1 MPLTISVPDA
11 LRASVEAASGG
22 RQTVLYTALGQPTFM
37 NVIPQFTGAQVGVT
51 GYTDPH
57 PMFYGT
63 DGTPKSEYFFGS
75 YPGVVKNGELLS
87 LPGVDPSAS
96 LNHDQFVAYA
106 RACGTGHHV
115 VTDQAYAGMALWCRA
130 NSFQPRGNSY
140 YGASSDATWETG
152 RRQDGVTPGT
162 ASGTARTLT
171 GSGPASWRHDNSS
184 SGIAD
189 LCGNVWEWSP
199 GVRIDAGEIQVLRN
213 DAATTIP
220 KNDGVMNA
228 IDMAAGSTKWWAI
241 DGTAASTSCFVA
253 PGSANTVKY
262 ATSGTTAQTLVR
274 ASGTSFEGMASYV
287 TGAGAVLVLKALG
300 LMPVTAQLGG
310 TIAVPAANGDGFWID
325 VTSERLP
332 LRGGGWL
339 SAATAGVFALYC
351 VNTRSLTNTRF
362 GARPAF
368 VL

>member
-1 MPLTISVPDA
+1 MPLTISVPDS

-37 NVIPQFTGAQVGVT
+37 FVQPQFTGAAVGVT

-63 DGTPKSEYFFGS
+63 DGTAKSNYFAGV

-87 LPGVDPSAS
+87 LPGQDPANTI
-96 LNHDQFVAYA
+96 NHDQAVAYA

-115 VTDQAYAGMALWCRA
+115 MTNQAYAGIALWCRA
-130 NSFQPRGNSY
+130 NSFQPRGNTNTGSAY
-140 YGASSDATWETG
+140 DAAWETSVISGAG
-152 RRQDGVTPGT
+152 RT
-162 ASGTARTLT
+162 AT
-171 GSGPASWRHDNSS
+171 GSGPASWRHDNSN
-184 SGIAD
+184 SGISD

-199 GVRIDAGEIQVLRN
+199 GVRINAGEIQVLRN

-228 IDMAAGSTKWWAI
+228 IDMAVGSAKWWAI
-241 DGTAASTSCFVA
+241 DGAAATISCFVA
-253 PGSANTVKY
+253 PGHANAVKY
-262 ATSGTTAQTLVR
+262 ATSGTTAQTLVLGNG
-274 ASGTSFEGMASYV
+274 AAFEGMASYV
-287 TGAGAVLVLKALG
+287 TGAGAVLVLKVLG
-300 LMPVTAQLGG
+300 LMPVASQLGG
-310 TIAVPAANGDGFWID
+310 TIAAPVASGDVFYLNAGI
-325 VTSERLP
+325 EALP
-332 LRGGGWL
+332 IRGGDWA
-339 SAATAGVFALYC
+339 SAASAGVFALNCTYA
-351 VNTRSLTNTRF
+351 RSGADNYV

>member
-1 MPLTISVPDA
+1 MPLTISVPDS

-37 NVIPQFTGAQVGVT
+37 DIIPQSTGAQVGVT

-63 DGTPKSEYFFGS
+63 DGTAKSEYFFGT

-87 LPGVDPSAS
+87 LPGVDCSHTLS
-96 LNHDQFVAYA
+96 HDQFVAYA

-115 VTDQAYAGMALWCRA
+115 VTNQAYAGVALWCRA
-130 NSFQPRGNSY
+130 NSFQPRGNSN

-162 ASGTARTLT
+162 ASGNARTLT

-199 GVRIDAGEIQVLRN
+199 GVRINAGEIQVLRN

-228 IDMAAGSTKWWAI
+228 IDMAVGSSKWWAI

-262 ATSGTTAQTLVR
+262 ATSGSTAETLVR
-274 ASGTSFEGMASYV
+274 ASGSSFEGMTSYV

-300 LMPVTAQLGG
+300 LMPVAALLGG
-310 TIAVPAANGDGFWID
+310 TIAVPAANSDAFYID

-332 LRGGGWL
+332 LRLGYW
-339 SAATAGVFALYC
+339 SAAAEAGVFALTC
-351 VNTRSLTNTRF
+351 STARSGTYTLI

>member
-1 MPLTISVPDA
+1 MPLTISVPDS

-37 NVIPQFTGAQVGVT
+37 NIIPQFTGAQVGVT

-63 DGTPKSEYFFGS
+63 DGTAKSSYFFGT

-87 LPGVDPSAS
+87 LPGQDPANT

-115 VTDQAYAGMALWCRA
+115 VTDQAYAGIALWCRA
-130 NSFQPRGNSY
+130 NSFQPRGNTNTGSAY
-140 YGASSDATWETG
+140 DAAWETG
-152 RRQDGVTPGT
+152 VVSGAGRT
-162 ASGTARTLT
+162 AT

-184 SGIAD
+184 SGISD

-199 GVRIDAGEIQVLRN
+199 GVRINAGEIQVLRN
-213 DAATTIP
+213 DAASTIP
-220 KNDGVMNA
+220 KNDGVILS
-228 IDMAAGSTKWWAI
+228 IDMSAGSAKWWAI
-241 DGTAASTSCFVA
+241 DGTATTTSCFVA

-262 ATSGTTAQTLVR
+262 ATSGTTAQTLVLG
-274 ASGTSFEGMASYV
+274 SGSAFEGMASYV

-300 LMPVTAQLGG
+300 LMPVASQLGG
-310 TIAVPAANGDGFWID
+310 TIAVPAANGDVFYID

-332 LRGGGWL
+332 FRGGNWS
-339 SAATAGVFALYC
+339 SAAFAGVFALGCSYA
-351 VNTRSLTNTRF
+351 RSF
-362 GARPAF
+362 ADAGIGARPAF

>member
-1 MPLTISVPDA
+1 MPLTISVPDS

-37 NVIPQFTGAQVGVT
+37 HVIPQFTGAQVGVT

-63 DGTPKSEYFFGS
+63 DGTAKSEYFFGA
-75 YPGVVKNGELLS
+75 YPGIVKNGELLS
-87 LPGVDPSAS
+87 LPGVDCSHT

-115 VTDQAYAGMALWCRA
+115 VTDQAYAGIALWCRA
-130 NSFQPRGNSY
+130 NSFQPRGNTNT
-140 YGASSDATWETG
+140 GVAHDAAWETG
-152 RRQDGVTPGT
+152 RRGGDG
-162 ASGTARTLT
+162 RTLT

-184 SGIAD
+184 SGISD

-199 GVRIDAGEIQVLRN
+199 GVRINAGEIQVLRN

-228 IDMAAGSTKWWAI
+228 IDMAVGSTKWWAI
-241 DGTAASTSCFVA
+241 DGTSATTSCFVA

-262 ATSGTTAQTLVR
+262 ATSGSVAQTLVL
-274 ASGTSFEGMASYV
+274 ASGAAFEGMTSYV
-287 TGAGAVLVLKALG
+287 TGAGAVLVLKVLG
-300 LMPVTAQLGG
+300 LMPVASQLGG
-310 TIAVPAANGDGFWID
+310 TIAVPAANSDVFYID

-332 LRGGGWL
+332 FRLGLWDL
-339 SAATAGVFALYC
+339 AAGAGVFALYC
-351 VNTRSLTNTRF
+351 SYARSFANTYV

>member
-1 MPLTISVPDA
+1 MPLTISVPDS

-37 NVIPQFTGAQVGVT
+37 NIIPQFTGAQVGVA

-63 DGTPKSEYFFGS
+63 DGTAKSQYFFGT

-87 LPGVDPSAS
+87 LPGQDPANT

-106 RACGTGHHV
+106 RACGNGHHV
-115 VTDQAYAGMALWCRA
+115 VTDQAYAGIALWCRA
-130 NSFQPRGNSY
+130 NSFQPRGNTNTGSAY
-140 YGASSDATWETG
+140 NAAWETG
-152 RRQDGVTPGT
+152 VISGAGRT
-162 ASGTARTLT
+162 AT
-171 GSGPASWRHDNSS
+171 GSGPASWRHDNSN
-184 SGIAD
+184 SGISD
-189 LCGNVWEWSP
+189 LCGSVWEWSP
-199 GVRIDAGEIQVLRN
+199 GVRINGGEIQVLRN

-241 DGTAASTSCFVA
+241 DGTAATTSCFVA
-253 PGSANTVKY
+253 PGSSNTVKY
-262 ATSGTTAQTLVR
+262 ATSGSVAQTLVLG
-274 ASGTSFEGMASYV
+274 SGGAFETMASYV
-287 TGAGAVLVLKALG
+287 TGAGALMVLKALG
-300 LMPVTAQLGG
+300 LMPVANPLGG
-310 TIAVPAANGDGFWID
+310 TIAVPAANSDVFYID

-332 LRGGGWL
+332 FRGGDWTD
-339 SAATAGVFALYC
+339 AASAGVFTLNCRNPRTNALYDI
-351 VNTRSLTNTRF
+351 

-368 VL
+368 VY